1 MMNYI
6 HISLGNLKKILKITE
21 GIKVSSEYIKK
32 AQIITNKLYW
42 RNPDIATYNHV
53 SFNEQR
59 VPVDDG

>member
-32 AQIITNKLYW
+32 AQIITNKLY
-42 RNPDIATYNHV
+42 
-53 SFNEQR
+53 
-59 VPVDDG
+59 